1 MRNSNMFTLR
11 GRTTADIEVKQPG
24 DFSVCNFTLAV
35 DRPYRKDKERQADF
49 IRLVAYRG
57 TADFLGKY
65 VAKGTMIAVA
75 GEIRTRSWEED
86 GNKHY
91 ATDLVVEEVEFAETK
106 GGAKN
111 SSKTADEGET
121 AARPASAP
129 ATEVDDSSDELPF

>member
-11 GRTTADIEVKQPG
+11 GRTTADIEVKQTN

-49 IRLVAYRG
+49 IRLVAYRA

-65 VAKGTMIAVA
+65 VPKGTMIAVA

-86 GNKHY
+86 GAKRY
-91 ATDLVVEEVEFAETK
+91 ATDFVAESVEFAEPK
-106 GGAKN
+106 GGAK
-111 SSKTADEGET
+111 SDSGDGSTET
-121 AARPASAP
+121 PVSAP
-129 ATEVDDSSDELPF
+129 AAADPDSDDFLPF

>member
-57 TADFLGKY
+57 TANFLGKY

-86 GNKHY
+86 GNKRY
-91 ATDLVVEEVEFAETK
+91 ATDFVVEEVEFAETK
-106 GGAKN
+106 GGVKYDDEDTSAE
-111 SSKTADEGET
+111 KTT
-121 AARPASAP
+121 SAP
-129 ATEVDDSSDELPF
+129 AASDDDSSDELPF